1 MTQDIPPT
9 LAGKTALVTGG
20 AHRIGA
26 AITHRL
32 HAAGAH
38 VVIHYRHSR
47 DAAETLAATLNAAR
61 EGSASTVAA
70 DLLQVDA
77 LAGCIDTAVRLGG
90 GRLDLL
96 INNAA
101 GFYPTPF
108 DTVSPAQWEELIG
121 TNLRAPFFLA
131 QAAAKPLR
139 ATGGAIVNLVDIHAE
154 RPLAD
159 HPVYSIAKAG
169 MAMLTRSLALE
180 LGPAVRVNGVSPGAI
195 LWPAGGLGE
204 DEQQAILSRTVLG
217 RLGDPDDIAGAVLYL
232 ARDAGYVTGQILAV
246 DGGQSVVHR

>member
-1 MTQDIPPT
+1 MTQDTPAS

-26 AITHRL
+26 AISRRL

-38 VVIHYRHSR
+38 VVIHYRRSR
-47 DAAETLAATLNAAR
+47 EAAEALADALNAQRA
-61 EGSASTVAA
+61 GSASTVGA
-70 DLLQVDA
+70 DLMEVGA
-77 LAGCIDTAVRLGG
+77 LAGCIGETIRLG

-96 INNAA
+96 VNNAA

-108 DTVSPAQWEELIG
+108 DAATPAQWDDLIG

-131 QAAAKPLR
+131 QAAAPELR
-139 ATGGAIVNLVDIHAE
+139 ARRGVIINLVDIHAD
-154 RPLAD
+154 RPLGD

-169 MAMLTRSLALE
+169 MAMLTRSLARE
-180 LGPAVRVNGVSPGAI
+180 LGPEVRVNGVSPGAI
-195 LWPAGGLGE
+195 LWPEAGA
-204 DEQQAILSRTVLG
+204 DAAEQQAILARVVLE